1 VQKLKY
7 AEELVGALYIK
18 PHTIIANKD
27 CALTLGASAP
37 DPIHRRGVAPRPGG
51 DKIGKIEAYCLSGD
65 KGTAGQGPQ
74 TAEDDVFSIKTN
86 EDRPSG
92 TFARGA
98 ASIG

>member
-27 CALTLGASAP
+27 CALTLGAS
-37 DPIHRRGVAPRPGG
+37 